1 MVLLHFLYLHITYSL
16 ITIVL
21 PFYLVMLIGT
31 GTCPIFYT
39 LKTAVEILYIVI
51 TIQLQIGRRLSYSS
65 DISLSLNI
73 YIHFFFFIFLYWS
86 VHCFPEVRLLGIM
99 LCTIR
104 LNIKVTY
111 FLFTV
116 KLKQAT
122 ALSVSILLTGEKM
135 PTYYHCLLLNNF
147 IGFWIFNGRLLSV

>member
-31 GTCPIFYT
+31 GICPIFYT

-65 DISLSLNI
+65 DILLSLNI
-73 YIHFFFFIFLYWS
+73 YIQFFFFILLYWS
-86 VHCFPEVRLLGIM
+86 VHCFPEVPLLGII

-122 ALSVSILLTGEKM
+122 ALGVSILLTGEK
-135 PTYYHCLLLNNF
+135 CQLIIIVCCWIILF
-147 IGFWIFNGRLLSV
+147 GFWIFNDRLLSV